1 MNWSDPVSEHSAPEH
16 SVHEE
21 RASEDETLQ
30 GEMLPAGGTEQ
41 ASDQALYPGD
51 SGVLSLDARRAL
63 VQLLAGP
70 SLDGQRHSK
79 LWPILIRDEAAIRS
93 RLSELFLQL
102 VIDRDQQVAFTRQAD
117 TGDLDVPR
125 LLRRANL
132 TFLDSILLL
141 HLRQRLTQAEAH
153 GDRAVISTE
162 EILEFLGVYEQA
174 DNTDRAL
181 FEKRIHAAIEKI
193 KKHSILRKI
202 RSSEDRF
209 EISPTLKLLFSAEEI
224 RGLTRTYHDM
234 RAPNASSEQEEEMP
248 SGEDHE

>member
-1 MNWSDPVSEHSAPEH
+1 MSWSDNPPE
-16 SVHEE
+16 E
-21 RASEDETLQ
+21 
-30 GEMLPAGGTEQ
+30 EMLKADGIEQ
-41 ASDQALYPGD
+41 ESEQALYQGD
-51 SGVLSLDARRAL
+51 SGELSLDARRVL

-79 LWPILIRDEAAIRS
+79 LWPILIRDEMAIRS

-102 VIDRDQQVAFTRQAD
+102 VIDRDLQVAFTRQAD
-117 TGDLDVPR
+117 TGDLEVPL

-141 HLRQRLTQAEAH
+141 HLRQRLTQAETH
-153 GDRAVISTE
+153 GERAVVSTD
-162 EILEFLGVYEQA
+162 EIVEFLGIYERVGS
-174 DNTDRAL
+174 TDRAL
-181 FEKRIHAAIEKI
+181 FEKRIHASIDKI

-224 RGLTRTYHDM
+224 QTLTRIYHDM
-234 RAPNASSEQEEEMP
+234 RVSEQSSDQEEQMSSEEEQE
-248 SGEDHE
+248 